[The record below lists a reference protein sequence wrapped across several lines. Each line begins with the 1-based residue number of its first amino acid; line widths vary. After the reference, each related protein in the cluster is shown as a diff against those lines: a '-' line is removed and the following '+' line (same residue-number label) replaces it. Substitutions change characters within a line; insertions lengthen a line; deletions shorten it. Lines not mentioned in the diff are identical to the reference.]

1 MWSVWSKT
9 TQLYLSASCSMVKA
23 AGQPVL
29 VVPHPVTL
37 PLDRVL
43 LRITEAIN
51 DSATNG
57 TRAPF
62 KKARLQVTLGGSI
75 CSPLPWQVPT
85 GVNNWKELALLA
97 HSTAAQQLGLP
108 VANVVCEWS
117 PAMPGVLAAMPQWWL
132 QSLQDWASAQHAQVA
147 SIQPLWAI
155 ASNCQL
161 ARNPAVQGL
170 CIYEDDGAITQTSPH
185 IPLDDVAVLKM
196 KFSLASQH
204 PQHRSPL
211 QHGPK
216 AWAAHWHTA

>member
-9 TQLYLSASCSMVKA
+9 TQLYISASASMVKT
-23 AGQPVL
+23 AGLPVL
-29 VVPHPVTL
+29 VVPHPATL

-43 LRITEAIN
+43 LRITQAVN
-51 DSATNG
+51 DNAANGSSA
-57 TRAPF
+57 PL
-62 KKARLQVTLGGSI
+62 KKSKLIITLGASI
-75 CSPLPWQVPT
+75 CPPLPWHVPA
-85 GVNNWKELALLA
+85 GINSAQEFALLA

-108 VANVVCEWS
+108 AADVVCEWS
-117 PAMPGVLAAMPQWWL
+117 PATPGVLAAVPQWWL

-185 IPLDDVAVLKM
+185 IPLDDAAVLKM
-196 KFSLASQH
+196 KFSLASQP
-204 PQHRSPL
+204 PQHLSPL

-216 AWAAHWHTA
+216 AWAEHWHTA